1 MRYKY
6 TIIIEQAEDNY
17 SAYCP
22 DLPGCIAT
30 GCTEE
35 ETVQRMKEAIE
46 FHIEGL
52 REGKTSIPA
61 PTTKAVDVEVT
72 V

>member
-1 MRYKY
+1 MYKY
-6 TIIIEQAEDNY
+6 TIIIEKAEDDY

-30 GCTEE
+30 GRTEE

-52 REGKTSIPA
+52 RECKTSIPA
-61 PTTKAVDVEVT
+61 PTTKAVSVEVT

>member
-1 MRYKY
+1 MYKCP
-6 TIIIEQAEDNY
+6 IIIEKAESNF

-30 GCTEE
+30 GRTEE

-52 REGKTSIPA
+52 REGKTSITVPS
-61 PTTKAVDVEVT
+61 TKAVSVEVT

>member
-1 MRYKY
+1 MYKY
-6 TIIIEQAEDNY
+6 TIIIEKAEENY

-30 GCTEE
+30 GCTED

-52 REGKTSIPA
+52 REGKTSIPT
-61 PTTKAVDVEVT
+61 PSTKAVSIEVT
-72 V
+72 I

>member
-1 MRYKY
+1 MFKY
-6 TIIIEQAEDNY
+6 TIIIEKLESNY

-30 GCTEE
+30 GQTEE
-35 ETVQRMKEAIE
+35 ETIQRMKEALE

-52 REGKTSIPA
+52 REEKRSIPA
-61 PTTKAVDVEVT
+61 PSTKAVSVEVT

>member
-1 MRYKY
+1 MSEY
-6 TIIIEQAEDNY
+6 TIIIEKAEGNY

-30 GCTEE
+30 GSTIE
-35 ETVQRMKEAIE
+35 ETIMMMSEALAL
-46 FHIEGL
+46 HIEEL
-52 REGKTSIPA
+52 KEKELTIPE
-61 PTTKAVDVEVT
+61 PFTKAVSIEVA